1 MVFYRKF
8 PGIARILVLLMI
20 GAILFGAML
29 FIVKGGQE
37 TVLLYLSNPGSNHE
51 TIMKSSLSNSPEIFL
66 ADFGYLQEMQPSPDG
81 KWLALIT
88 SNNDGNLTVRVYN
101 ARSAKL
107 ENEYGCE
114 NENCSALQWKS
125 DASQLFFRV
134 NKNGNPSQILVMQMD
149 GGLVSE
155 VLLNSKYDPAYFSV
169 SEDEN
174 YQVVYDENEKGFFI
188 LENWNKE
195 LKLIKSEDASAVV
208 WLTNPARILLVTT
221 EHDEKI
227 PVSHIVEF
235 TPETF
240 AVRTLTDSQI
250 SNMDFNNL
258 VLHPNG
264 EDLVFGC
271 RPVQRTTSR
280 QLCESNLTTFIGKQL
295 TDVQS
300 RNHAGA
306 VFDSSGT
313 WLAYQ
318 TYDLESSSSLPT
330 VWVMNW
336 ETGTTI
342 PVEENAAMPKWI
354 P

>member
-1 MVFYRKF
+1 MAFYRKF

-20 GAILFGAML
+20 GAIIFGAML

-37 TVLLYLSNPGSNHE
+37 TVLLYLGDPGSTHE
-51 TIMKSSLSNSPEIFL
+51 TIMKSSLSNSPEVFL
-66 ADFGYLQEMQPSPDG
+66 ADFGTLLEMQPSPDG
-81 KWLALIT
+81 KWIALIV
-88 SNNDGNLTVRVYN
+88 SKEDGDNFVSLYN
-101 ARSAKL
+101 SRSAKL
-107 ENEYGCE
+107 EHEYPCGSS
-114 NENCSALQWKS
+114 NCYGLQWKA
-125 DASQLFFRV
+125 DANQLFFIFHEKL
-134 NKNGNPSQILVMQMD
+134 NDGQILTMQTD
-149 GGLVSE
+149 SGLVSE
-155 VLLNSKYDPAYFSV
+155 VSVNSAYDPAYFNMSA
-169 SEDEN
+169 DER
-174 YQVVYDENEKGFFI
+174 YQVVYDKSEKGFFV

-195 LKLIKSEDASAVV
+195 LKYFQSEDVSSVI
-208 WLTNPARILLVTT
+208 WLSDPDRILLITT

-227 PVSHIVEF
+227 PVSHIIEF
-235 TPETF
+235 TPQ
-240 AVRTLTDSQI
+240 TLEERNLKDSQI

-264 EDLVFGC
+264 KDLVFGC

-280 QLCESNLTTFIGKQL
+280 QLCKSDLTSLIGEQL
-295 TDVQS
+295 TNVQS

-318 TYDLESSSSLPT
+318 TYDLESSLSVPT
-330 VWVMNW
+330 IWVMNW

-342 PVEENAAMPKWI
+342 PVQENAAMPKWI